1 MKVKTME
8 KKGGMPSPLKTSMS
22 TAHGKIS
29 WKNQGKWEGDLRANQ
44 FLASLHT
51 YLYIIWNLKYYK
63 INFLNYSNSKNT

>member
-29 WKNQGKWEGDLRANQ
+29 WKNQGK
-44 FLASLHT
+44 
-51 YLYIIWNLKYYK
+51 
-63 INFLNYSNSKNT
+63 